1 MNNNPFWVALVAIV
15 VIGFIGAYALLYPN
29 SQGGLMAL
37 GALLPIAG
45 GIGTYFFHTAANNFL
60 GNQLAAQRTAFVATM
75 GGNGMATGENSSA
88 TITNGSTNT
97 PAASAMPPAGSAR

>member
-1 MNNNPFWVALVAIV
+1 MNNNQVAVAIV
-15 VIGFIGAYALLYPN
+15 AVLVIALIGAYALLYPN

-45 GIGTYFFHTAANNFL
+45 GIGTYFFHTAANSFL

-75 GGNGMATGENSSA
+75 GGSSMATGDTSMP
-88 TITNGSTNT
+88 TLTSTQQST
-97 PAASAMPPAGSAR
+97 KGESAMPPAGSAN